1 MTEVSGEALITCD
14 WRDLLITTWAVDP
27 AVLQPFVPARTTL
40 DLWEGQAL
48 LSIVGVRFLNLQ
60 LAGIAV
66 PFHQQ
71 FEQINFRFYVRRK
84 IGDIERRGVVFLK
97 QIVPSAS
104 MSLIATL
111 LYNESYL
118 TTPTRHEITAGEQG
132 WDVYE
137 WMVAG
142 RWNRVSA
149 VRNGARYTPS
159 SDSLEAFIQDRAWS
173 YTRQADGSTV
183 EFETEHPAWSIYD
196 TEEMMLDCD
205 VAPLIGEQFIPALS
219 AEPISTFIA
228 AGSAVTMYPGR
239 LIS

>member
-1 MTEVSGEALITCD
+1 MTEVSGDALITCE
-14 WRDLLITTWAVDP
+14 WRDLLMTTWAVDP
-27 AVLQPFVPARTTL
+27 ALLQPYVPARTTL
-40 DLWEGQAL
+40 DLWQGEAL
-48 LSIVGVRFLNLQ
+48 LSIVGVRFLNLH

-66 PFHQQ
+66 PFHRQ
-71 FEQINFRFYVRRK
+71 FEQINFRFYVRRR
-84 IGDIERRGVVFLK
+84 IADIERLGVVSLK

-104 MSLIATL
+104 MSLVATL

-118 TTPTRHEITAGEQG
+118 TAPTRHEITSGEQG

-149 VRNGARYTPS
+149 TRNGERYTPS
-159 SDSLEAFIQDRAWS
+159 CDSLEGFIQNRQWS

-183 EFETEHPAWSIYD
+183 EFEAEHPSWEIYD

-205 VAPLIGEQFIPALS
+205 VEPLIGGQFIPVLS
-219 AEPISTFIA
+219 ADPISTFVA
-228 AGSAVTMYPGR
+228 AGSPVTLYPGR

>member
-1 MTEVSGEALITCD
+1 MTEVSGDALITCE
-14 WRDLLITTWAVDP
+14 WRDLLMTTWAVDP
-27 AVLQPFVPARTTL
+27 ALLQPYLPARTTL
-40 DLWEGQAL
+40 DLWQGQAL
-48 LSIVGVRFLNLQ
+48 MSIVGVRFLNLH

-84 IGDIERRGVVFLK
+84 IADIERLGVVFLK

-118 TTPTRHEITAGEQG
+118 TTPTRHDITSGEQG

-137 WMVAG
+137 WMVSG
-142 RWNRVSA
+142 RWNRISA
-149 VRNGARYTPS
+149 TRNGELYTPS
-159 SDSLEAFIQDRAWS
+159 GDSLEGFIQNRQWS

-183 EFETEHPAWSIYD
+183 EFETEHPSWEIYD

-205 VAPLIGEQFIPALS
+205 VAPLIGEQFIPVLS
-219 AEPISTFIA
+219 QDPISTFVA
-228 AGSAVTMYPGR
+228 AGSPVTLYPGR